1 MKREKKPFSLV
12 ISYYFENLKK
22 SKRNYNIACVLAV
35 CKSYWAAMNKIF
47 IYARACVNKDFVHDD
62 VLKNRRQW

>member
-22 SKRNYNIACVLAV
+22 SKRNYNITRVLAV
-35 CKSYWAAMNKIF
+35 YKSY
-47 IYARACVNKDFVHDD
+47 
-62 VLKNRRQW
+62 